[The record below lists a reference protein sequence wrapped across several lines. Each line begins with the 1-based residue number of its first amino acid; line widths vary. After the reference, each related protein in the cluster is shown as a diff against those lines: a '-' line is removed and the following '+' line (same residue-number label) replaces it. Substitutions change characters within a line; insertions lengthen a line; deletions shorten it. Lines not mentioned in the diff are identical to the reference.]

1 MSKKA
6 FWKSCLARGDLQLSE
21 KEMDEGGQFSFYKD
35 SDGKWWRTQRAWR
48 CCEEV
53 MFSGQCQGLLNHE
66 GVHWVYS
73 RSGDFCWNN
82 SQAGYSGQT
91 PPSHA
96 MYKDPLLMR
105 ALHYT
110 QKECD
115 RFLIEDPD
123 EIARL
128 EAGDLE
134 EGESTIRSVDGA

>member
-1 MSKKA
+1 MLRQV
-6 FWKSCLARGDLQLSE
+6 FGKSCLVRGGRQLSE
-21 KEMDEGGQFSFYKD
+21 NEMDEGGQFSFYKD
-35 SDGKWWRTQRAWR
+35 AQGRWWRTQMPWR

-66 GVHWVYS
+66 GLHWAYS

-91 PPSHA
+91 PPGHED
-96 MYKDPLLMR
+96 YQDPLSMR
-105 ALHYT
+105 ELHYT
-110 QKECD
+110 QKELE
-115 RFLIEDPD
+115 RFLVKDPD

-134 EGESTIRSVDGA
+134 DGESTIRAVEDL